1 MPEDSKDL
9 AKRGEYA
16 YEGSE
21 VLPSSIPEVV
31 ADQATL
37 TTIFESARTNW
48 LQAFD
53 RSEVLSKLK
62 QYLSMSPDDRK
73 NASDLKKYLRSLRK
87 YGQTLKSACYF
98 CNTEYKLPPSLDHFL
113 RYLGKAVDAYSMK
126 KGDKY
131 AARVVAIMEQ
141 GELDIDEF
149 QTVRHEDYKQR
160 LATLVNKIKTR
171 LLPKKITVEDYH
183 TLRKDLR
190 SIKNL
195 CVLVSGREGCDRR
208 IQQISDYL
216 DTLNSELG
224 KIHDEYVKKELR
236 EKVDYHQTYMK
247 ISSKLKARIK
257 RFLELFQ
264 MQNVL
269 ET

>member
-1 MPEDSKDL
+1 MHEDFKDVT
-9 AKRGEYA
+9 KEDESVKEESVG
-16 YEGSE
+16 
-21 VLPSSIPEVV
+21 LPNSIPEVV

-53 RSEVLSKLK
+53 RSEVLSRLR

-73 NASDLKKYLRSLRK
+73 NSSDLKKYLRSLRK

-98 CNTEYKLPPSLDHFL
+98 CNAEHKLPRRLDYFL

-131 AARVVAIMEQ
+131 AKRVVAIIED
-141 GELDIDEF
+141 GELDIEQF
-149 QTVRHEDYKQR
+149 QPVQYEDYKQR
-160 LATLVNKIKTR
+160 LTTLVRKIQTY
-171 LLPKKITVEDYH
+171 LVPKKITVEEYH

-195 CVLVSGREGCDRR
+195 CALVSSWGGCDRR
-208 IQQISDYL
+208 IQEISEYL
-216 DTLNSELG
+216 DVLNSELG

-236 EKVDYHQTYMK
+236 ENVDYHQTYMK
-247 ISSKLKARIK
+247 ISSKLKARIQ

-264 MQNVL
+264 KQNVVQ
-269 ET
+269 T